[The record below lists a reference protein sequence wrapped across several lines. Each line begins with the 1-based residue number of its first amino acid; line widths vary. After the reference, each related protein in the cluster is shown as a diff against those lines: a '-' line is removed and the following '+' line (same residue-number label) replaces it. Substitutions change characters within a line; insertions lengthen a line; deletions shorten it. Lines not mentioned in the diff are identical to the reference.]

1 MGAIK
6 LYPNQQSI
14 YISKKEDSEL
24 YAQMDMAAL
33 QRAMVELDGA
43 AFKLWL
49 YLARNKNRYQF
60 ALSPKAMEEW
70 GIRKDSYYR
79 GKKALE
85 EKGYLVEEGEGLVFR
100 ETPTAKYIF

>member
-1 MGAIK
+1 
-6 LYPNQQSI
+6 
-14 YISKKEDSEL
+14 
-24 YAQMDMAAL
+24 
-33 QRAMVELDGA
+33 
-43 AFKLWL
+43 
-49 YLARNKNRYQF
+49 
-60 ALSPKAMEEW
+60 MEEW